1 MGKRILIIQGHPDS
15 GQQHF
20 CHTLEDSYLRG
31 ARSSGHEI
39 RCINVARLDFP
50 LLRSQQDWENGVLP
64 ASLKEAQEAIK
75 WCEHMVLIFPL
86 WLGDM
91 PALLKGFLEQ
101 VARPDFA
108 FAREGKNPFAHKA
121 LKGRS
126 AHVIVTMGMPSLLYR
141 WFFLAHS
148 IRSLERNVL
157 NFVGIKPV
165 KETLIGM
172 VGNMS
177 MQTTQKWLDKLE
189 VAGRKGN

>member
-15 GQQHF
+15 SQQHF
-20 CHTLEDSYLRG
+20 CHALEESYIRG
-31 ARSSGHEI
+31 AQASGHEI
-39 RCINVARLDFP
+39 KRIHVAKLDFP
-50 LLRSQQDWENGVLP
+50 LLRSQQEWESGSLP

-75 WCEHMVLIFPL
+75 WCEHMLLIFPL

-91 PALLKGFLEQ
+91 PALVKGFLEQ

-108 FAREGKNPFAHKA
+108 FAGKEKNPFAHKA
-121 LKGRS
+121 LKGKS

-141 WFFLAHS
+141 WFFLSHS

-165 KETLIGM
+165 RETLIGM
-172 VGNMS
+172 VDKMNS
-177 MQTTQKWLDKLE
+177 QATQKWLDRLE
-189 VAGRKGN
+189 ISGRKGA